1 MGNDEDT
8 GDREVIAAL
17 QRSVEVPLGMTARL
31 EASVLRR
38 SRGPAGLTGAEKWCL
53 ASAGVMPFL
62 ATGAGGGVV
71 VLLIAAAGVVGY
83 LQWTVLV
90 EEEGTGTA

>member
-1 MGNDEDT
+1 MGIDEDT

-17 QRSVEVPLGMTARL
+17 RRSVGVPLGMTARL

-38 SRGPAGLTGAEKWCL
+38 SREPVGLTAPEKWCL
-53 ASAGVMPFL
+53 ASAGLMPFL
-62 ATGAGGGVV
+62 MVGAGGGVI
-71 VLLIAAAGVVGY
+71 LLLVAAAGVVGY

-90 EEEGTGTA
+90 EEEGNGVA